1 MRLYQLLTRA
11 VFCAVS
17 FALLVVAGGLIV
29 YAGMQL
35 VSAFSVPDQ
44 TVWAVRRVGQL
55 TETLTTVHDSFHDG

>member
-17 FALLVVAGGLIV
+17 FALLLVAGGLIV

-35 VSAFSVPDQ
+35 ASAFSVPEQDIGKSLLMRS
-44 TVWAVRRVGQL
+44 AIP
-55 TETLTTVHDSFHDG
+55 